1 METQYT
7 LFSPFS
13 PFSPSIWDHDPGS
26 AVADFK
32 LTGPKP
38 SDSFDSSDD
47 VLSSRSSG
55 SSVDVYSDNP
65 SYNTMHAISHAL
77 ELLHSM
83 QRTSG
88 STVTSPVS
96 TSPQT
101 AAPPAPVQSMTSSP
115 LARPAGADAFLP
127 MAHPAG
133 ADAGAARLFVAR
145 IPHTVDQDTFRAYFS
160 SFGMVLDAYLPKD
173 KLTGAPRGIGFVTYA
188 TRMAADVVL
197 SVDHTLHGNRLA
209 IDLATQRA

>member
-1 METQYT
+1 MDAIHETPYTYT
-7 LFSPFS
+7 L
-13 PFSPSIWDHDPGS
+13 FSPSIWDDPGS
-26 AVADFK
+26 AADFK
-32 LTGPKP
+32 LNPIGPP
-38 SDSFDSSDD
+38 DSFDFDSDD
-47 VLSSRSSG
+47 VLSSRSS
-55 SSVDVYSDNP
+55 SSDVYDNP
-65 SYNTMHAISHAL
+65 SHNTMHAISHAL
-77 ELLHSM
+77 ELVHSM

-88 STVTSPVS
+88 SPTVSSPVS
-96 TSPQT
+96 TSRQT
-101 AAPPAPVQSMTSSP
+101 VKNVMPPAPMPPHAATQSMTSSP
-115 LARPAGADAFLP
+115 LAR
-127 MAHPAG
+127 PAG

-197 SVDHTLHGNRLA
+197 SVHHTLHGNRLA